1 MQRLVI
7 IKTSNNPDLAHVY
20 EHLFCYA
27 IEKYLINHRLISYID
42 YFYDA
47 RTYLDG
53 LIHISLHLY
62 SKDAVAH
69 ADHIVRLDP
78 SFDEDTVNIALL
90 EIMAEK
96 QMEVSGDIAELMR
109 LLKELHKSPW
119 LPIDEVG
126 VLDVR
131 SNKLSPRA
139 IKLHSVP
146 ADNFKMMKCEITLS
160 NKELKRPLNY
170 VQPLFSVLAEAISNN
185 LTDMLA
191 RDYAYF
197 GYDVTDSYDSHAMSY
212 TKYYRVHQEQID
224 GLSTEAEDCEA
235 MMATLLS
242 NGLIKKTHAY
252 LTRANFSLPLEA
264 PDALAFYEK
273 SGLLVG
279 GQGWRDIATT
289 ENIEIVLQSMSISLS
304 LGRTRKPI
312 KIA

>member
-1 MQRLVI
+1 MQRLAI
-7 IKTSNNPDLAHVY
+7 IKTSDNLDLAHVY

-27 IEKYLINHRLISYID
+27 IENHFIHHKLISYID

-47 RTYLDG
+47 RTYPNG
-53 LIHISLHLY
+53 LVHISLHLY
-62 SKDAVAH
+62 SKDALAH
-69 ADHIVRLDP
+69 AGHIAHLEP

-96 QMEVSGDIAELMR
+96 QMEVSGDIKELIR

-126 VLDVR
+126 ILDVR
-131 SNKLSPRA
+131 SSKLSPKA

-146 ADNFKMMKCEITLS
+146 TDNFKTMKCEIALS
-160 NKELKRPLNY
+160 NENLKLPSIY
-170 VQPLFSVLAEAISNN
+170 AQPLFNVLAETISNN

-197 GYDVTDSYDSHAMSY
+197 GYETVNLHEESAVSFTRC
-212 TKYYRVHQEQID
+212 YRVHQEQID
-224 GLSTEAEDCEA
+224 SLTTEVEDCEA
-235 MMATLLS
+235 MVATLLS
-242 NGLIKKTHAY
+242 NGLIEKTHAY

-273 SGLLVG
+273 SELLVG

-289 ENIEIVLQSMSISLS
+289 ENIETVLQSMSISLS
-304 LGRTRKPI
+304 LGRTRKPV
-312 KIA
+312 KTA